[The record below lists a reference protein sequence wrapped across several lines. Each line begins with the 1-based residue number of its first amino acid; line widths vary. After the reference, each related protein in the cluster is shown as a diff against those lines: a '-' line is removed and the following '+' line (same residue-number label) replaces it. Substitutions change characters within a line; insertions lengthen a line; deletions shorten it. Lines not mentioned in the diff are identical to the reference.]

1 MSFIRDSAGF
11 EITTGFEGRSALLA
25 LHGRLEN
32 LAALDLW
39 AALERV
45 IDLRDLRNLGE
56 AVVLDLS
63 ELEFI
68 GAAGLLALAHAE
80 RSFAEAGVE
89 LSLRTPSR
97 LVHRLLATIGPTEV
111 DRLDHALASVGDLG
125 DEQVRESNRPA
136 RSSNSAPTTEELGSV
151 TAIPA
156 APDVVDGVLRLVA
169 ELVRVSVSGADG
181 VSVSLLRHGK
191 LLTVAAT
198 DAAFMAMDTD
208 QSATGEGPSVDASLQ
223 GTCFH
228 ARIVGHRRQMA
239 FVHTPGSSSR
249 RYGHFGLA
257 PSPVRGTHRIPHC
270 LCPDRIDSRRGC
282 STDRQ
287 SVCHSG
293 IHDPPRCG
301 CRCRRYAVGPAIQG
315 SPAQPGECR
324 ERQGDGLGV
333 REIERR
339 RYVHQSSAPVDQKW
353 GGMTRLGSREHA
365 TMRRPTG
372 PPYVLDSSPR

>member
-1 MSFIRDSAGF
+1 MSFIRVSPGF
-11 EITTGFEGRSALLA
+11 ELTTGFEGRSALLA

-32 LAALDLW
+32 LAALELW

-111 DRLDHALASVGDLG
+111 DRLDQALASVGDLG
-125 DEQVRESNRPA
+125 AEQVRESNRPA
-136 RSSNSAPTTEELGSV
+136 HSSNSKPTTEDLRPV

-156 APDVVDGVLRLVA
+156 ALDVVDGVLRLVA

-181 VSVSLLRHGK
+181 VTVSLLRHGK

-198 DAAFMAMDTD
+198 DEAFMTMDTD
-208 QSATGEGPSVDASLQ
+208 QCATGEGPSVDASLQ
-223 GTCFH
+223 GTSFQTRSLDTDARWPSFTPRARDLGILAILALPLH
-228 ARIVGHRRQMA
+228 AVEEPIGSLTVYARTASILNADARQTAKAFATQASMILRDADVGIANTR
-239 FVHTPGSSSR
+239 
-249 RYGHFGLA
+249 LA
-257 PSPVRGTHRIPHC
+257 LQFKEV
-270 LCPDRIDSRRGC
+270 L
-282 STDRQ
+282 
-287 SVCHSG
+287 
-293 IHDPPRCG
+293 
-301 CRCRRYAVGPAIQG
+301 RCR
-315 SPAQPGECR
+315 ECVASAKGRVAER
-324 ERQGDGLGV
+324 ERSDEDDVFTDLLRHSIKSGRV
-333 REIERR
+333 
-339 RYVHQSSAPVDQKW
+339 
-353 GGMTRLGSREHA
+353 TRLGWREQGA
-365 TMRRPTG
+365 MYRPTG
-372 PPYVLDSSPR
+372 PPYVLDTSPR